1 VNLTTQAITVAGV
14 QRSFL
19 LAAPANTASAVVLS
33 LHGTRSSAED
43 QVRLSRMAQLAET
56 AGAVVAFPQAVMP
69 IGSGYEWD
77 HDGDMPFLLE
87 LVADLRTR
95 YPTPSGRVCVA
106 GMSGGARMACHVA
119 ATHPEVVAAVG
130 AVAGIRA
137 PDGPA
142 LSRPVPI
149 VAFHGT
155 ADRINPYDGSGTARW
170 NESVGESARRWAL
183 SNGVAAEPATVV
195 VSPSLTRTTYGGEGQ
210 PGEVTLW
217 TSRGAGHTWPGSRLG
232 LFLRLFLGRTTT
244 EIDATAQ
251 IWSFAQR
258 HWTEA

>member
-69 IGSGYEWD
+69 IGSG
-77 HDGDMPFLLE
+77 
-87 LVADLRTR
+87 LRTR